1 MAFGRQTWTL
11 AAKNIRIVLFRHTF
25 STTIRAFLLPII
37 FIGFLAYAR
46 NLFIPPS
53 RYGIGTATPVRSLAT
68 AFDAAGSGRD
78 TLVFVNTVG
87 SAGGDIDKVIQQV
100 AAPARA
106 EGKIVQI
113 TSQEADLLTLCRNS
127 LRATSNCYGAAV
139 FYASPTEGQS
149 GGMWNYTIRADGALG
164 YSIFTTKTNNDQ
176 EIYPLPLQH
185 AIDFTIANMNTT
197 IDQATLPSEVME
209 YPYTSLSQ
217 AEHNNQ
223 IRIRYMSGIIQVLAV
238 AFFIGM
244 VGVTYQLVGHTASER
259 EHGLSQLIEAMMPNK
274 RRWEPQAARI
284 LASHLAFDIIYA
296 PSWVIIAVILKFGVF
311 SKTSAATLI
320 IFHVL
325 AGLSL
330 SSFSIFGASFF
341 KKAQLSGIST
351 TIISLLLAVL
361 AQVIHS
367 ASTGAVA
374 ILSLLF
380 PPMTYTFF
388 TIFMA
393 RWEQQDK
400 PTNLVK
406 SAPTN
411 PWTLPGIALWVFLI
425 IQIIA
430 FPIFGAIIEKWL
442 YGTASRGRKIGPE
455 YVDSH
460 TAVQLS
466 GFTKIYSPNWFAR
479 NVTSRFG
486 KRKDAVVAVND
497 LNLTVRQGQIL
508 VLLGANGSG
517 KSTTLD
523 SIAGL
528 SKVSSGS
535 IALDGT
541 GGLGLCP
548 QKNVLWD
555 ELTVEEHV
563 RIFNRLKSTEG
574 LAPKSEL
581 RQLIL
586 ACDLDRKLG
595 AKASTLSG
603 GQKRKLQLAIMF
615 TGGSRVCCVDECS
628 SGVDALARRKLWDIL
643 LAERG
648 KRTILFTTHFLDEA
662 DLLSDHIA
670 ILSKGCLKAEGS
682 AVALKH
688 ELGGGYRIHLY
699 DTPGSAPAPHLEGI
713 QRRVMF
719 DQTIYTVPGSAQA
732 AAVITRLEHE
742 GFKEYQVSGPTIE
755 DVFMKVAEEMSIEPA
770 KVEQV
775 RETIISSEKL
785 SSEKRTLSEEKSRDI
800 AVDGTELRLL
810 TGHRIGMFR
819 QGWVLF
825 RKRLT
830 IVRRNYLPYYAAFLI
845 PVVAAGLVTLF
856 LKGFVFQGCS
866 PKQQISPSDIAS
878 FVTLLNHDLVVGP
891 SSKIGPAALSVI
903 GSTLSGGGSGTNGL
917 SALAQSV
924 HMVDTLDDFN
934 SYITR
939 NYANV
944 TPGGFFL
951 GEGSSPP
958 TFAYKGNGDISLA
971 VIVQNALDTLVTNVS
986 ISTQYQ
992 AFDVPWAPG
1001 IGKNLQLITYFGLAM
1016 AAFPAFFALYPT
1028 IERLRNVRALHYS
1041 NGVRSLPLW
1050 LAYVSFDFLI
1060 VLAGSILSIAIFV
1073 GVSGAWYY
1081 PGYLFV
1087 VFFLYGLASIL
1098 LAYVIS
1104 LFARSQLAAFAFC
1117 AGGQAC
1123 VLPNLFPWRALLT
1136 PLQGHVPTVFHRL
1149 HIRSNI
1155 FANKQNRLLCEY
1167 CALHHRANNSGWK
1180 PHSCTVRGP

>member
-1 MAFGRQTWTL
+1 MTFARQTWTL
-11 AAKNIRIVLFRHTF
+11 TAKNIRIVLLRHTF
-25 STTIRAFLLPII
+25 STTIRAFLLPVI

-53 RYGIGTATPVRSLAT
+53 HYGIGTATPVRSLAN
-68 AFDAAGSGRD
+68 AFDSAGNGRN

-100 AAPARA
+100 AGSARA
-106 EGKIVQI
+106 EGKNVHI
-113 TSQEADLLTLCRNS
+113 TSQEGDLLTLCRNS

-139 FYASPTEGQS
+139 FFGSPTEGGS

-164 YSIFTTKTNNDQ
+164 FSIFTTKTNNDQ

-185 AIDFTIANMNTT
+185 AIDFAIANMNAT
-197 IDQATLPSEVME
+197 IDQASLPSEVME
-209 YPYTSLSQ
+209 YPYTSESQ
-217 AEHNNQ
+217 AERNNQ
-223 IRIRYMSGIIQVLAV
+223 IRIRYMGGIIQILAV

-244 VGVTYQLVGHTASER
+244 VGVTYQLVGHAASER

-284 LASHLAFDIIYA
+284 LASHIAFDIIYV
-296 PSWVIIAVILKFGVF
+296 PSWVIMALILKYGVF

-320 IFHVL
+320 IFHIL
-325 AGLSL
+325 AGLSM
-330 SSFSIFGASFF
+330 SSFSVFGASFF

-351 TIISLLLAVL
+351 TIISLLLGVL
-361 AQVIHS
+361 AQVVHS
-367 ASTGAVA
+367 ASTGAIA

-388 TIFMA
+388 TILMA
-393 RWEQQDK
+393 RWEQQNV

-411 PWTLPGIALWVFLI
+411 PWTLPGITLWIFLI
-425 IQIIA
+425 VQIIA
-430 FPIFGAIIEKWL
+430 FPILGALIERAL
-442 YGTASRGRKIGPE
+442 YGTASKGRKIGPE
-455 YVDSH
+455 HVDSH

-466 GFTKIYSPNWFAR
+466 GFTKIYRPKWFAR
-479 NVTSRFG
+479 NIASRFG
-486 KRKDAVVAVND
+486 KRKDNVVAVND
-497 LNLTVRQGQIL
+497 LNLTVLQGQIM

-528 SKVSSGS
+528 NTVSSGT
-535 IALDGT
+535 IAVDGT

-574 LAPKSEL
+574 LAPKSEI
-581 RQLIL
+581 RQLIV

-603 GQKRKLQLAIMF
+603 GQKRKLQLAMMF

-670 ILSKGCLKAEGS
+670 ILSKGSLKAEGS

-699 DTPGSAPAPHLEGI
+699 DTPGSAPAPHLEG
-713 QRRVMF
+713 VPKTAMF

-732 AAVITRLEHE
+732 AAVITLLDEA
-742 GFKEYQVSGPTIE
+742 GFREYQVSGPTIE
-755 DVFMKVAEEMSIEPA
+755 DVFIKVAEEMAVEPA
-770 KVEQV
+770 RLGEVQK
-775 RETIISSEKL
+775 IST
-785 SSEKRTLSEEKSRDI
+785 SSGKISGEGVTMSEEKPRDI
-800 AVDGTELRLL
+800 ADDGTELRLL

-825 RKRLT
+825 RKRFT
-830 IVRRNYLPYYAAFLI
+830 IVRRNYLPYCAAFLI
-845 PVVAAGLVTLF
+845 PVIAAGLVTLF

-866 PKQQISPSDIAS
+866 PRQQISPSDITS
-878 FVTLLNHDLVVGP
+878 FVTQLNYDLVVGP
-891 SSKIGPAALSVI
+891 SSKIGPAALNII
-903 GSTLSGGGSGTNGL
+903 GSTLPGGGSGPNGL
-917 SALAQSV
+917 SKLAQSV
-924 HMVDTLDDFN
+924 HIVDTLDDFN
-934 SYITR
+934 KYITR

-944 TPGGFFL
+944 TPGGFFI
-951 GEGSSPP
+951 GDGSSVP
-958 TFAYKGNGDISLA
+958 TFAYKGNGDLSLA

-1060 VLAGSILSIAIFV
+1060 VLAGSVLSIAIFV
-1073 GVSGAWYY
+1073 GVSSAWYH

-1117 AGGQAC
+1117 AGGQA
-1123 VLPNLFPWRALLT
+1123 
-1136 PLQGHVPTVFHRL
+1136 
-1149 HIRSNI
+1149 
-1155 FANKQNRLLCEY
+1155 
-1167 CALHHRANNSGWK
+1167 
-1180 PHSCTVRGP
+1180 

>member
-1 MAFGRQTWTL
+1 MAFTRQTWTL
-11 AAKNIRIVLFRHTF
+11 TAKNIRIVLFRHTF
-25 STTIRAFLLPII
+25 STTLRALLLPII

-46 NLFIPPS
+46 NLFVPPS
-53 RYGIGTATPVRSLAT
+53 RYGIGTATPVRSLAN
-68 AFDAAGSGRD
+68 ALNAAGNGRD
-78 TLVFVNTVG
+78 TVVFVNTVG
-87 SAGGDIDKVIQQV
+87 YAGGDIDKVIQQV
-100 AAPARA
+100 AGPAKA
-106 EGKIVQI
+106 EGRIVQI
-113 TSQEADLLTLCRNS
+113 ISQEEDLLTICRNS

-139 FYASPTEGQS
+139 FYGSPTEGPP

-164 YSIFTTKTNNDQ
+164 LSIFTTKTNNDQ

-209 YPYTSLSQ
+209 YPYTSESQ
-217 AEHNNQ
+217 AERNNH
-223 IRIRYMSGIIQVLAV
+223 IRIRYMRGIIQILAV

-244 VGVTYQLVGHTASER
+244 VGVTYQLVGHMASER
-259 EHGLSQLIEAMMPNK
+259 EHGLSQLIEAMMPNR

-284 LASHLAFDIIYA
+284 LASHLAFDIIYV
-296 PSWVIIAVILKFGVF
+296 PSWVIMALILKYGVF

-320 IFHVL
+320 VFHIL
-325 AGLSL
+325 AGLSM

-361 AQVIHS
+361 AQVVNS

-411 PWTLPGIALWVFLI
+411 PWTLPGIALWIFLV

-430 FPIFGAIIEKWL
+430 FPVLGALIEKAL
-442 YGTASRGRKIGPE
+442 YGTASKGRKIGPE

-466 GFTKIYSPNWFAR
+466 GFTKSYRPNWFAR
-479 NVTSRFG
+479 NFASRFG
-486 KRKDAVVAVND
+486 KRKDTVVAVKD
-497 LNLTVRQGQIL
+497 LNLTVLQGQIM

-523 SIAGL
+523 SVAGL
-528 SKVSSGS
+528 NKVSSGT
-535 IALDGT
+535 IAVDGT
-541 GGLGLCP
+541 GGLGFCP

-574 LAPKSEL
+574 SAPKNEIREL
-581 RQLIL
+581 IV

-595 AKASTLSG
+595 AKAKTLSG
-603 GQKRKLQLAIMF
+603 GQKRKLQLAMMF

-670 ILSKGCLKAEGS
+670 ILSKGSLKAEGS

-699 DTPGSAPAPHLEGI
+699 ETPGSAPAPHLEGI
-713 QRRVMF
+713 SRTDMF
-719 DQTIYTVPGSAQA
+719 DQTVYTVPGSAQA
-732 AAVITRLEHE
+732 AAVISRLDQE

-755 DVFMKVAEEMSIEPA
+755 DVFITVAEEMATRP
-770 KVEQV
+770 V
-775 RETIISSEKL
+775 RVDEVRRITSPSGNVSSGEK
-785 SSEKRTLSEEKSRDI
+785 KSPDI

-830 IVRRNYLPYYAAFLI
+830 IVRRNYLPYCAAFLL
-845 PVVAAGLVTLF
+845 PVIAAGLVTLF

-866 PKQQISPSDIAS
+866 PEQQISPSDIAS
-878 FVTLLNHDLVVGP
+878 FVTQLNYDLVVGP
-891 SSKIGPAALSVI
+891 SSKIGPAALNTI
-903 GSTLSGGGSGTNGL
+903 ASTLPGGGSGPNGL

-924 HMVDTLDDFN
+924 HVVDTLDDFN
-934 SYITR
+934 RYIDR

-951 GEGSSPP
+951 GEGTSLP
-958 TFAYKGNGDISLA
+958 TFAYKGNGDLSLA

-1028 IERLRNVRALHYS
+1028 VERVRNVRALHYS

-1060 VLAGSILSIAIFV
+1060 VLASSVLSIAIFV
-1073 GVSGAWYY
+1073 GVSSAWYY

-1123 VLPNLFPWRALLT
+1123 VSP
-1136 PLQGHVPTVFHRL
+1136 Q
-1149 HIRSNI
+1149 
-1155 FANKQNRLLCEY
+1155 
-1167 CALHHRANNSGWK
+1167 
-1180 PHSCTVRGP
+1180 

>member
-1 MAFGRQTWTL
+1 MAFTRQTWTL
-11 AAKNIRIVLFRHTF
+11 TAKNIRIALLRHAF
-25 STTIRAFLLPII
+25 STIIRAFLLPVI

-53 RYGIGTATPVRSLAT
+53 HYGIGTATPVRSLTNALG
-68 AFDAAGSGRD
+68 AAGSGRN
-78 TLVFVNTVG
+78 TVVLVNTIG
-87 SAGGDIDKVIQQV
+87 SAGGNIDQVIQQV
-100 AAPARA
+100 AGPARA
-106 EGKIVQI
+106 AGKTVHI
-113 TSQEADLLTLCRNS
+113 TSQEEDLLTLCRSS

-139 FYASPTEGQS
+139 FYGSPTEGPP
-149 GGMWNYTIRADGALG
+149 GGMWNYTIRADGGLG
-164 YSIFTTKTNNDQ
+164 FSIYTTKTNNDQ

-185 AIDFTIANMNTT
+185 AIDFTIAHVNST
-197 IDQATLPSEVME
+197 IDQASLPSEVME
-209 YPYTSLSQ
+209 YPYTSESQ
-217 AEHNNQ
+217 AERNNQ
-223 IRIRYMSGIIQVLAV
+223 IRIRYMGGIIQVLAV

-244 VGVTYQLVGHTASER
+244 VGVTYQLVGHMASER
-259 EHGLSQLIEAMMPNK
+259 ELGLSQLIEAMMPNR
-274 RRWEPQAARI
+274 RRWEPQLARI
-284 LASHLAFDIIYA
+284 LASHLAFDIIYV
-296 PSWVIIAVILKFGVF
+296 PSWVIMALILKYGVF

-320 IFHVL
+320 IFHIL
-325 AGLSL
+325 AGLSM
-330 SSFSIFGASFF
+330 SSFSVFGASFF

-361 AQVIHS
+361 AQVVHS

-388 TIFMA
+388 TILMA
-393 RWEQQDK
+393 RWEQQNE

-411 PWTLPGIALWVFLI
+411 PWTLPGIALWVFFV

-430 FPIFGAIIEKWL
+430 FPILGALVERAL
-442 YGTASRGRKIGPE
+442 YGTASKGRKIGPE

-466 GFTKIYSPNWFAR
+466 GFTKIYRPSWFSR
-479 NVTSRFG
+479 NIGSRFG
-486 KRKDAVVAVND
+486 KRKDNVVAVND
-497 LNLTVRQGQIL
+497 LNLTVLQGQIM

-528 SKVSSGS
+528 NTVSSGT
-535 IALDGT
+535 IAVDGT

-574 LAPKSEL
+574 LAPKSEI
-581 RQLIL
+581 RELIV

-603 GQKRKLQLAIMF
+603 GQKRKLQLAMMF

-670 ILSKGCLKAEGS
+670 ILSKGSLKAEGS

-699 DTPGSAPAPHLEGI
+699 DNPGSAPAPNMEGVP
-713 QRRVMF
+713 RTVRF
-719 DQTIYTVPGSAQA
+719 DQTVYTVPGSAQA
-732 AAVITRLEHE
+732 AAVITQLDQE
-742 GFKEYQVSGPTIE
+742 GFKDYQVSGPTIE
-755 DVFMKVAEEMSIEPA
+755 DVFIKVAEEMAIRPA
-770 KVEQV
+770 RLEEDQKIPSSSGKVSGDGV
-775 RETIISSEKL
+775 NMSED
-785 SSEKRTLSEEKSRDI
+785 KSQDV
-800 AVDGTELRLL
+800 AVDGSELRLL

-825 RKRLT
+825 RKRFT
-830 IVRRNYLPYYAAFLI
+830 IVRRNYLPYCAAFLI
-845 PVVAAGLVTLF
+845 PVIAAGLVTLF

-866 PKQQISPSDIAS
+866 PKQRILPSDIAS
-878 FVTLLNHDLVVGP
+878 FVTQLKYDLVVGP
-891 SSKIGPAALSVI
+891 SSKLGPAALNNI
-903 GSTLSGGGSGTNGL
+903 ASTLPGGGSGPNGL

-924 HMVDTLDDFN
+924 HVVDTLDDFN
-934 SYITR
+934 NYINR

-951 GEGSSPP
+951 GEGNSRP
-958 TFAYKGNGDISLA
+958 TFAYKGNADLSLA

-992 AFDVPWAPG
+992 AFDLPWSPG

-1028 IERLRNVRALHYS
+1028 VERLRNVRALHYS

-1060 VLAGSILSIAIFV
+1060 VLAGSVLSIAIFV
-1073 GVSGAWYY
+1073 GVSSAWYH

-1123 VLPNLFPWRALLT
+1123 VS
-1136 PLQGHVPTVFHRL
+1136 RL
-1149 HIRSNI
+1149 
-1155 FANKQNRLLCEY
+1155 
-1167 CALHHRANNSGWK
+1167 
-1180 PHSCTVRGP
+1180 

>member
-1 MAFGRQTWTL
+1 M
-11 AAKNIRIVLFRHTF
+11 
-25 STTIRAFLLPII
+25 
-37 FIGFLAYAR
+37 
-46 NLFIPPS
+46 
-53 RYGIGTATPVRSLAT
+53 
-68 AFDAAGSGRD
+68 
-78 TLVFVNTVG
+78 VFVNTVG

-100 AAPARA
+100 AGPARA

-113 TSQEADLLTLCRNS
+113 LSQEQDLLTVCRS
-127 LRATSNCYGAAV
+127 TLRGTSACYGAAV
-139 FYASPTEGQS
+139 FYGSPTEGPP
-149 GGMWNYTIRADGALG
+149 GGMWNYTLRADGALG
-164 YSIFTTKTNNDQ
+164 STIFTTKTNNDQ

-185 AIDFTIANMNTT
+185 AIDFTIATMNTT

-209 YPYTSLSQ
+209 YPYTSESLAQ
-217 AEHNNQ
+217 RNNQ
-223 IRIRYMSGIIQVLAV
+223 IRIRYMGGIIQILAV

-244 VGVTYQLVGHTASER
+244 VGVTYQLVGHMASER
-259 EHGLSQLIEAMMPNK
+259 ELGLSQLIEAMMPNK
-274 RRWEPQAARI
+274 RRWEPQVARI
-284 LASHLAFDIIYA
+284 LANHLAFDIIYV
-296 PSWVIIAVILKFGVF
+296 PSWVIMALILKYGVF
-311 SKTSAATLI
+311 SKTSVATLI
-320 IFHVL
+320 VFHLL
-325 AGLSL
+325 AGFSM

-361 AQVIHS
+361 AQVVNS

-393 RWEQQDK
+393 RWEQQNM

-425 IQIIA
+425 IQIVA
-430 FPIFGAIIEKWL
+430 FPILGALVERTL
-442 YGTASRGRKIGPE
+442 YGTASKGRKIGSEHIGP
-455 YVDSH
+455 H
-460 TAVQLS
+460 AAVQLS
-466 GFTKIYSPNWFAR
+466 GFTKIYRPNWFAR
-479 NVTSRFG
+479 NIASRFG
-486 KRKDAVVAVND
+486 KRKDTVVAVND
-497 LNLTVRQGQIL
+497 LNLTVLQGQIM

-528 SKVSSGS
+528 NTVTSGT

-574 LAPKSEL
+574 LAPKDEI
-581 RQLIL
+581 RQLIR
-586 ACDLDRKLG
+586 ACDLDRKLP
-595 AKASTLSG
+595 AKAGTLSG
-603 GQKRKLQLAIMF
+603 GQKRKLQLAMMF

-670 ILSKGCLKAEGS
+670 ILSKGSLKAVGS

-688 ELGGGYRIHLY
+688 ELGSGYRIHLY

-713 QRRVMF
+713 PRTVMF
-719 DQTIYTVPGSAQA
+719 DQTIFTVPGSAQA
-732 AAVITRLEHE
+732 AAVIARLEQE

-755 DVFMKVAEEMSIEPA
+755 DVFIKVAEEMAIGPTRLEEV
-770 KVEQV
+770 KQV
-775 RETIISSEKL
+775 PVLSEKV
-785 SSEKRTLSEEKSRDI
+785 STEEVIVSEEKSQDI
-800 AVDGTELRLL
+800 RGDGTELHLL
-810 TGHRIGMFR
+810 TGRRIGMLR

-830 IVRRNYLPYYAAFLI
+830 IVRRNYLPYGAAFLI
-845 PVVAAGLVTLF
+845 PVIAAGLVTLF
-856 LKGFVFQGCS
+856 LKGYTFQGCAPS
-866 PKQQISPSDIAS
+866 QQISVSDIS
-878 FVTLLNHDLVVGP
+878 SLVTQLNYDLVVGP
-891 SSKIGPAALSVI
+891 SSKLSAAALDI
-903 GSTLSGGGSGTNGL
+903 IASTLPSGESGPDGL
-917 SALAQSV
+917 SSLEQSL
-924 HMVDTLDDFN
+924 HLVDTLEDFN
-934 SYITR
+934 NYIDQ

-951 GEGSSPP
+951 GEGTSPP
-958 TFAYKGNGDISLA
+958 TFAYKGNGDLSLA

-986 ISTQYQ
+986 ISSQYQ
-992 AFDVPWAPG
+992 AFDIPWAPG
-1001 IGKNLQLITYFGLAM
+1001 IGKNLQLIVYFGLAM

-1028 IERLRNVRALHYS
+1028 VERLRNVRALHYS

-1060 VLAGSILSIAIFV
+1060 VLAASVLSIVIFV
-1073 GVSGAWYY
+1073 GVSNAWYH

-1087 VFFLYGLASIL
+1087 VFFLYGLASTL

-1117 AGGQAC
+1117 AGGQA
-1123 VLPNLFPWRALLT
+1123 
-1136 PLQGHVPTVFHRL
+1136 
-1149 HIRSNI
+1149 
-1155 FANKQNRLLCEY
+1155 
-1167 CALHHRANNSGWK
+1167 
-1180 PHSCTVRGP
+1180 